1 MPRRRRVRRLRRRLS
16 LHRNSALLIKDK
28 ARPVARPWVDARRG
42 KVRFGAS
49 PFSSVH
55 GHQVRAVV
63 GLREAV
69 RHLIVRVWTIVV
81 VHIQPVPAVRVS
93 RHVREWVR
101 DRVVRRREC
110 RPNRLVAQGRNRAVR
125 DRDISMDLKKVR

>member
-1 MPRRRRVRRLRRRLS
+1 MRRRPS

-28 ARPVARPWVDARRG
+28 ARPVVAPWVDARRD
-42 KVRFGAS
+42 KVRLGAS
-49 PFSSVH
+49 RFSSVR

-93 RHVREWVR
+93 RHVREWAE

-110 RPNRLVAQGRNRAVR
+110 RPNRLDVRGRNRGVR
-125 DRDISMDLKKVR
+125 DRDISMDLKKVQ